1 MKNHP
6 AFDCQS
12 LPATAPVEDM
22 AAPQNQIPSSHAK
35 YAGRFET
42 KKRLRLPEGCFRIAH
57 MWLDEKL
64 LGFLENSSLKIT
76 FSMDVLCWKS
86 QDRKKTTAKLG
97 EKSTRKIKMWG
108 QWLFFVL
115 GPWRQSVLSLK
126 VTSFPTS
133 PPKKIWQPGNIP
145 ILLVA
150 VVQQCCLV
158 FNLPKSEVEDTVV
171 FHLN

>member
-64 LGFLENSSLKIT
+64 LGFFGKQLSENHLFHGRFVLEIT
-76 FSMDVLCWKS
+76 GS
-86 QDRKKTTAKLG
+86 
-97 EKSTRKIKMWG
+97 EKNNGKVGRKINEKNQDVRPVIVFCFG
-108 QWLFFVL
+108 ALKAICFVTK
-115 GPWRQSVLSLK
+115 SHKFSD
-126 VTSFPTS
+126 F
-133 PPKKIWQPGNIP
+133 PPKKNLAARKHSNTVGSCCSTMLPCLQP
-145 ILLVA
+145 A
-150 VVQQCCLV
+150 
-158 FNLPKSEVEDTVV
+158 EVRS
-171 FHLN
+171 